1 MGIALCL
8 GLIIATMVV
17 IWRAS
22 DGFETASE
30 LLGENLSDGVRG
42 ATINAI
48 GSSMPE
54 LFTTLFFLV
63 VLKETEGFAGGLGT
77 TAGSAIFNGMIIP
90 AVVILAVVG
99 AGVVQRVNVSRKV
112 LYRDGL
118 SLLAAEAILIFL
130 IGGTSWSGGT
140 VLC

>member
-1 MGIALCL
+1 MGIAICL
-8 GLIIATMVV
+8 AVIFAAMVV

-54 LFTTLFFLV
+54 PAGPPKLV
-63 VLKETEGFAGGLGT
+63 PLQA
-77 TAGSAIFNGMIIP
+77 
-90 AVVILAVVG
+90 
-99 AGVVQRVNVSRKV
+99 
-112 LYRDGL
+112 
-118 SLLAAEAILIFL
+118 
-130 IGGTSWSGGT
+130 
-140 VLC
+140 